1 MSVEV
6 SGGLFRLSAN
16 LPAGVRLA
24 RAAVP
29 TNSLTKGRQKTIPS
43 NGLVLSQAL
52 GHGHAN
58 GLVLLSLDTALA
70 DGHDA
75 RLDLPAHVDLERGA
89 LE

>member
-1 MSVEV
+1 MRTALAWALQKPIV
-6 SGGLFRLSAN
+6 

-29 TNSLTKGRQKTIPS
+29 ANSLTKGRQKTIAS
-43 NGLVLSQAL
+43 NWLVLSQAF
-52 GHGHAN
+52 GHGHAD
-58 GLVLLSLDTALA
+58 GLVLLALDAALA